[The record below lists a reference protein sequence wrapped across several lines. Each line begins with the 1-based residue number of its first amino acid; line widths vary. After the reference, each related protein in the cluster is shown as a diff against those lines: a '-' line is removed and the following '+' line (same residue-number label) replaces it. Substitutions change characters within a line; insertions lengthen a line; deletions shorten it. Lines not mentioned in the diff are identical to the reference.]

1 MSQAIARLQDKNCAA
16 NGNSGLVDKIGKKS
30 NIHAHTHTSQVNE
43 IFWGPIIHPHIFCV
57 ETKQHNEK

>member
-30 NIHAHTHTSQVNE
+30 NIHAHAHGHTHT
-43 IFWGPIIHPHIFCV
+43 HH
-57 ETKQHNEK
+57 K